1 MKQIIAALTLG
12 LLVAAPASAFHL
24 KVNLGPEA
32 RIGFFAL
39 DPEEP
44 MFLGITS
51 LELRGSSF
59 TFVERA
65 TRPFPKMPIIDI
77 PFANPLVVFRIF
89 WAPWVDKG
97 GVNDHMHQNAGH
109 LDGEVKEDDSKSE

>member
-1 MKQIIAALTLG
+1 MKKVIIAALLG
-12 LLVAAPASAFHL
+12 LLVVAPASAFHL

-44 MFLGITS
+44 LFIGMTQ

-59 TFVERA
+59 TFIERA

-77 PFANPLVVFRIF
+77 PFANPLVIFRIF
-89 WAPWVDKG
+89 WVPWVEKG
-97 GVNDHMHQNAGH
+97 TNDHMHQNAGH
-109 LDGEVKEDDSKSE
+109 LDGEVTEDDSKSE